1 MRSGSSLPAKLMMGK
16 QCSLPLPY
24 CLQTV
29 CRLAWAQP
37 ARPCLSPDCGPLSL
51 TSLPLTAC
59 RQQKGGLQLLMIWL
73 CPRMLART
81 LASASSGGKQ
91 AGAQLRLPCTQRG
104 TGPTTNSCRLTAIPC
119 WLSLLQRCPSAHAG
133 GKQADLQLRFV
144 PASSLNNDGVSAY
157 RDFADLKSS
166 GVKWPTGFTFQIIAV
181 RPESKGKIGL
191 KSDDPW
197 DSPAI
202 LPQYLTDKEGRDAA
216 TLRWAVAKCQGALSS
231 FCNISRAARV

>member
-1 MRSGSSLPAKLMMGK
+1 MA
-16 QCSLPLPY
+16 CSCLRCCSALGYLQAHLPLP
-24 CLQTV
+24 CQAANRPTHSCAFRSLDAAPTPSPTHAGV
-29 CRLAWAQP
+29 LHSP
-37 ARPCLSPDCGPLSL
+37 ADSKPV
-51 TSLPLTAC
+51 
-59 RQQKGGLQLLMIWL
+59 KE
-73 CPRMLART
+73 
-81 LASASSGGKQ
+81 
-91 AGAQLRLPCTQRG
+91 QLRVSVSQLAVSQPCGCISVGLSR
-104 TGPTTNSCRLTAIPC
+104 CR
-119 WLSLLQRCPSAHAG
+119 PSAHAG

-216 TLRWAVAKCQGALSS
+216 TLRWATAGG
-231 FCNISRAARV
+231 R

>member
-1 MRSGSSLPAKLMMGK
+1 M
-16 QCSLPLPY
+16 QLPL
-24 CLQTV
+24 C
-29 CRLAWAQP
+29 
-37 ARPCLSPDCGPLSL
+37 
-51 TSLPLTAC
+51 
-59 RQQKGGLQLLMIWL
+59 
-73 CPRMLART
+73 
-81 LASASSGGKQ
+81 
-91 AGAQLRLPCTQRG
+91 
-104 TGPTTNSCRLTAIPC
+104 
-119 WLSLLQRCPSAHAG
+119 HAG

-216 TLRWAVAKCQGALSS
+216 TLRWAAATAGGQAPRRCVKLCHATW
-231 FCNISRAARV
+231 AARVQRKAGVD